1 MAKVNFLSN
10 KELLHE
16 IHQSKKSFCYFIDNA
31 YSSYDAIAVTLDEIN
46 EEVIADCRARRAAQQ
61 MQAAKLVLKNQGL
74 KSHQIKV
81 AMVEPTEIPIDSL
94 VFRIM
99 NDDHI
104 PMLTEEELKPAQR
117 LKAAEENRVKTNF
130 NAFKHY
136 LLVYSGDP
144 LEETVDMTKVSFKEV
159 GRSHWKGGLEN
170 GHFCMTHGNITDR
183 LARMYMKMVDRYSQK
198 PNWRGYS
205 YLDEM
210 KNQSLLQLIQ
220 VGLKFDERRSQN
232 PFAYYT
238 TTMTNSFTGVFHKEK
253 RNQNIRDD
261 ILIMQGQTP
270 SNTRMV
276 EHEMSQGAAK

>member
-16 IHQSKKSFCYFIDNA
+16 IHLSKNSYCYFIDKT
-31 YSSYDAIAVTLDEIN
+31 YSSYDAIVLDLNEVT
-46 EEVIADCRARRAAQQ
+46 EELIEEARIKRANAKF
-61 MQAAKLVLKNQGL
+61 QAAKQVLKNQGY
-74 KSHQIKV
+74 KAHQIKV
-81 AMVEPTEIPIDSL
+81 DLVGIEEIPVDSI
-94 VFRIM
+94 VIRVM
-99 NDDHI
+99 TTDHI
-104 PMLTEEELKPAQR
+104 PLLPEEELKPAQ
-117 LKAAEENRVKTNF
+117 KARKEEENRVKTNF
-130 NAFKHY
+130 NPFKHY
-136 LLVYSGDP
+136 QLNYDGDVTAT
-144 LEETVDMTKVSFKEV
+144 TVDMSKVTFKEV
-159 GRSHWKGGLEN
+159 GRSHWKNGLDN
-170 GHFCMTHGNITDR
+170 GYFCMDHGNITDR
-183 LARMYMKMVDRYSQK
+183 LARMYLKLVDRYSQK

-276 EHEMSQGAAK
+276 EHELSQK

>member
-16 IHQSKKSFCYFIDNA
+16 IHLSKKSFCYFVDDV
-31 YSSYDAIAVTLDEIN
+31 YSNYDAILLSLDDVT
-46 EEVIADCRARRAAQQ
+46 EELIEECRAKRATVQ

-74 KSHQIKV
+74 KTHQIKV
-81 AMVEPTEIPIDSL
+81 DVVEPNSIPIDSL
-94 VFRIM
+94 VFRVM
-99 NDDHI
+99 T
-104 PMLTEEELKPAQR
+104 TEHVPQLAEEDLKPAQ
-117 LKAAEENRVKTNF
+117 KAKKDEENKLKTNF
-130 NAFKHY
+130 NPFKHY
-136 LLVYSGDP
+136 VVVYDGNP
-144 LEETVDMTKVSFKEV
+144 LDTVPNMSKITFKEV
-159 GRSHWKGGLEN
+159 GRSHWVGGLDN
-170 GHFCMTHGNITDR
+170 GHFSLDHGRITDR
-183 LARMYMKMVDRYSQK
+183 LARMYMKLVDRYSQK

-205 YLDEM
+205 YLEEM

-261 ILIMQGQTP
+261 LLIMSGQTP

-276 EHEMSQGAAK
+276 EHEMSEKAK

>member
-16 IHQSKKSFCYFIDNA
+16 IHLSKNSYCYYLDKT
-31 YSSYDAIAVTLDEIN
+31 YSSYDAIVLDLSEVTELLIEDAR
-46 EEVIADCRARRAAQQ
+46 VKRANSLF
-61 MQAAKLVLKNQGL
+61 QAAKLALKNQGY
-74 KSHQIKV
+74 KAHQIKV
-81 AMVEPTEIPIDSL
+81 DPVPLEDIPVDSI
-94 VFRIM
+94 VIRVM
-99 NDDHI
+99 TADHI
-104 PMLTEEELKPAQR
+104 PLLPEEELKPAQ
-117 LKAAEENRVKTNF
+117 KAKKDEETRVKTNF
-130 NAFKHY
+130 NPFKHY
-136 LLVYSGDP
+136 LLNYDGDVNTG
-144 LEETVDMTKVSFKEV
+144 TVDMSKVTFREV
-159 GRSHWKGGLEN
+159 GRSHWKNGLDN
-170 GHFCMTHGNITDR
+170 GYFSMDHGNITDR
-183 LARMYMKMVDRYSQK
+183 LARMYLKLVDRYSQK

-276 EHEMSQGAAK
+276 EHELSQR

>member
-16 IHQSKKSFCYFIDNA
+16 IHLSKKSFCYFVDDV
-31 YSSYDAIAVTLDEIN
+31 YSNYDAILLYLDDVTPELI
-46 EEVIADCRARRAAQQ
+46 EECRAKRATVQ
-61 MQAAKLVLKNQGL
+61 MHSAKLVLKNQGL
-74 KSHQIKV
+74 KTHQIKV
-81 AMVEPTEIPIDSL
+81 DRVEPKTIPIDSL

-99 NDDHI
+99 TDEHI
-104 PMLTEEELKPAQR
+104 PQLAEEDLKPAQ
-117 LKAAEENRVKTNF
+117 KAKKDEENKQKTNF
-130 NAFKHY
+130 NPFKHY
-136 LLVYSGDP
+136 VIEYAGDP
-144 LEETVDMTKVSFKEV
+144 LDEVADMSKVSFREV
-159 GRSHWKGGLEN
+159 GRSHWVGGLEN
-170 GHFCMTHGNITDR
+170 GYFSLDHGRITDR
-183 LARMYMKMVDRYSQK
+183 LARMYMKLVDRYSQK

-205 YLDEM
+205 YLEEM

-261 ILIMQGQTP
+261 LLIMSGQTP

-276 EHEMSQGAAK
+276 EHELSEKSK

>member
-10 KELLHE
+10 KELLFE
-16 IHQSKKSFCYFIDNA
+16 IHRSKSSYCYFVDRSYA
-31 YSSYDAIAVTLDEIN
+31 AYDAIVLDLSEVTPELI
-46 EEVIADCRARRAAQQ
+46 EECRAKRATGR
-61 MQAAKLVLKNQGL
+61 MQAAKLEQKAKGL
-74 KSHQIKV
+74 KTHQIKV
-81 AMVEPTEIPIDSL
+81 DTVESYEIPVNEL
-94 VFRIM
+94 VFRVM
-99 NDDHI
+99 TDDHI
-104 PMLTEEELKPAQR
+104 PLLPEEELKPSQK
-117 LKAAEENRVKTNF
+117 LKKDEDVRVKTNF
-130 NAFKHY
+130 NPFKHY
-136 LLVYSGDP
+136 LVNYDGFAHDA
-144 LEETVDMTKVSFKEV
+144 TIDMTKISFKEV
-159 GRSHWKGGLEN
+159 GRSHWKNGLEN
-170 GHFCMTHGNITDR
+170 GHFSMDHGNITDR
-183 LARMYMKMVDRYSQK
+183 LAQMYLKLVDRYSQK

-270 SNTRMV
+270 SHTRMV
-276 EHEMSQGAAK
+276 EHEMSQSK

>member
-16 IHQSKKSFCYFIDNA
+16 IHRSKSSYCYFIDKSYA
-31 YSSYDAIAVTLDEIN
+31 AYDAIILDLNEVTQELIDE
-46 EEVIADCRARRAAQQ
+46 ARAKRATAQ
-61 MQAAKLVLKNQGL
+61 MQAAKLVQKNKGL
-74 KSHQIKV
+74 KTHQIKV
-81 AMVEPTEIPIDSL
+81 DLVEPKEIPIDQL
-94 VFRIM
+94 VFRVM
-99 NDDHI
+99 TDAHI
-104 PMLTEEELKPAQR
+104 PLLPEEELKPSQK
-117 LKAAEENRVKTNF
+117 LKKDEEARVKVNF
-130 NAFKHY
+130 NPFKHF
-136 LLVYSGDP
+136 LLSYDGNVHDEVIDFSK
-144 LEETVDMTKVSFKEV
+144 LSFKEV
-159 GRSHWKGGLEN
+159 GRSHWKNGLDN
-170 GHFCMTHGNITDR
+170 GYFSMDHGNITDR
-183 LARMYMKMVDRYSQK
+183 LAQMYMKLVDRYSQK

-270 SNTRMV
+270 SHTRMV

>member
-16 IHQSKKSFCYFIDNA
+16 IHLSKKSYCYFVDNA
-31 YSSYDAIAVTLDEIN
+31 YSNYDAIVLDLKEVT
-46 EEVIADCRARRAAQQ
+46 EELIEEARAKRATVR
-61 MQAAKLVLKNQGL
+61 MQAAKLALKNQGL
-74 KSHQIKV
+74 KVHQIKV
-81 AMVEPTEIPIDSL
+81 DPVLSNEISL
-94 VFRIM
+94 NTIVIRVM
-99 NDDHI
+99 TDEHI
-104 PMLTEEELKPAQR
+104 PLLPEDELTPAQK
-117 LKAAEENRVKTNF
+117 LKKGDDARIKTNF
-130 NAFKHY
+130 NPFKHFVLEY
-136 LLVYSGDP
+136 DGDEFAE
-144 LEETVDMTKVSFKEV
+144 LVDMSKVSFKEV
-159 GRSHWKGGLEN
+159 GRSHWKNGLDN
-170 GHFCMTHGNITDR
+170 GHFCMEHGNVTDR
-183 LARMYMKMVDRYSQK
+183 LARMYMKLVERYSQK

-210 KNQSLLQLIQ
+210 KDQSLLQLIQ

-276 EHEMSQGAAK
+276 EHEISERAK

>member
-10 KELLHE
+10 KELLFE
-16 IHQSKKSFCYFIDNA
+16 IHRSKNSYCYYIDKV
-31 YSSYDAIAVTLDEIN
+31 YSNYDAIVLDLSEVTVELI
-46 EEVIADCRARRAAQQ
+46 EEARIKRANT
-61 MQAAKLVLKNQGL
+61 MFQAAKQVLKNQGL
-74 KSHQIKV
+74 KAHQIKV
-81 AMVEPTEIPIDSL
+81 DPIGIDEIPIDSL
-94 VFRIM
+94 VIRLM
-99 NDDHI
+99 TDEHI
-104 PMLTEEELKPAQR
+104 PLLPDEELKPAQK
-117 LKAAEENRVKTNF
+117 LKKDEDFKVKTNF
-130 NAFKHY
+130 NPFKHY
-136 LLVYSGDP
+136 LINYDGDASS
-144 LEETVDMTKVSFKEV
+144 TSVDISKISFKEV
-159 GRSHWKGGLEN
+159 GRSHWKNGLEN
-170 GHFCMTHGNITDR
+170 GHFSMDHGNITDR
-183 LARMYMKMVDRYSQK
+183 LARMYLKLVDRYSQK

-261 ILIMQGQTP
+261 ILIMQGQNP

>member
-16 IHQSKKSFCYFIDNA
+16 IHLSKNSYCYYIDKA
-31 YSSYDAIAVTLDEIN
+31 YGAYDAIVLDLSEVDETLI
-46 EEVIADCRARRAAQQ
+46 EEARAKRAASQ
-61 MQAAKLVLKNQGL
+61 MQAAKVALKNQGL
-74 KSHQIKV
+74 KAHQIKV
-81 AMVEPTEIPIDSL
+81 DPVGVKDIPIDSI
-94 VFRIM
+94 VIRVM
-99 NDDHI
+99 SEDHI
-104 PMLTEEELKPAQR
+104 PLLPEHALKPAQKLR
-117 LKAAEENRVKTNF
+117 KEETVRIKTNF
-130 NAFKHY
+130 NPFKHY
-136 LLVYSGDP
+136 LINYSGDVN
-144 LEETVDMTKVSFKEV
+144 EEVVDMKKVSFKEV
-159 GRSHWKGGLEN
+159 GRSHWKNGLDN
-170 GHFCMTHGNITDR
+170 GHFSMDHGNITDR
-183 LARMYMKMVDRYSQK
+183 LARMYLKLVDRYSQK

-276 EHEMSQGAAK
+276 EHELSQGSK

>member
-16 IHQSKKSFCYFIDNA
+16 IHRSKNSYCYYIDNV
-31 YSSYDAIAVTLDEIN
+31 YSNYDLILLNLSEVTTELIDE
-46 EEVIADCRARRAAQQ
+46 ARAKRAATQTQQ
-61 MQAAKLVLKNQGL
+61 AKLVLKNQGL
-74 KSHQIKV
+74 KAHQIKV
-81 AMVEPTEIPIDSL
+81 DNVAVESIPIDSI
-94 VFRIM
+94 VIRVM
-99 NDDHI
+99 TAEHI
-104 PMLTEEELKPAQR
+104 PLLPDEELKPAQR
-117 LKAAEENRVKTNF
+117 LKPEEEARVKTNF
-130 NAFKHY
+130 NPFKHY
-136 LLVYSGDP
+136 VIEYDGDVNSVD
-144 LEETVDMTKVSFKEV
+144 VDMSKVTFKEV
-159 GRSHWKGGLEN
+159 GRSHWKNGLQN
-170 GHFCMTHGNITDR
+170 GHFSMDHGNITDR
-183 LARMYMKMVDRYSQK
+183 LARMYLKLVDRYSQK

-261 ILIMQGQTP
+261 ILIMQGQNP

-276 EHEMSQGAAK
+276 EHEMSERNK

>member
-16 IHQSKKSFCYFIDNA
+16 IHLSKNSYCYYIDKT
-31 YSSYDAIAVTLDEIN
+31 YSSYDAIVLDLSEVTVELI
-46 EEVIADCRARRAAQQ
+46 EEARVKRANAKF
-61 MQAAKLVLKNQGL
+61 QAAKQVLKNQGY
-74 KSHQIKV
+74 KAHQIKV
-81 AMVEPTEIPIDSL
+81 DVVGIEEIPVDSI
-94 VFRIM
+94 VIRVM
-99 NDDHI
+99 TTDHI
-104 PMLTEEELKPAQR
+104 PLLPEEELKPAQ
-117 LKAAEENRVKTNF
+117 KARKEEENRVKTNF
-130 NAFKHY
+130 NPFKHY
-136 LLVYSGDP
+136 QLNYDGDVTTT
-144 LEETVDMTKVSFKEV
+144 TVDMSKVTFKEV
-159 GRSHWKGGLEN
+159 GRSHWKNGLDN
-170 GHFCMTHGNITDR
+170 GYFCMDHGNITDR
-183 LARMYMKMVDRYSQK
+183 LARMYLKLVDRYSQK

-276 EHEMSQGAAK
+276 EHEMSQK

>member
-16 IHQSKKSFCYFIDNA
+16 IHLSKNSYCYYLDKTYAN
-31 YSSYDAIAVTLDEIN
+31 YDAIVLDLSEVTETLI
-46 EEVIADCRARRAAQQ
+46 EESRIKRANALF
-61 MQAAKLVLKNQGL
+61 QAKKLALKNQGL
-74 KSHQIKV
+74 KAHQIKV
-81 AMVEPTEIPIDSL
+81 DLIPIEEIPVDSL
-94 VFRIM
+94 VIRVM
-99 NDDHI
+99 TADHI
-104 PMLTEEELKPAQR
+104 PLLPEEELKPAQ
-117 LKAAEENRVKTNF
+117 KAKKDEEARVKTNF
-130 NAFKHY
+130 NPFKHY
-136 LLVYSGDP
+136 VVAYDGDVNVG
-144 LEETVDMTKVSFKEV
+144 TVDMTKVSFKEV
-159 GRSHWKGGLEN
+159 GRSHWKNGLEN
-170 GHFCMTHGNITDR
+170 GHFSMDHGNITDR
-183 LARMYMKMVDRYSQK
+183 LARMYLKLVDRYSQK

-276 EHEMSQGAAK
+276 EHELSQK

>member
-16 IHQSKKSFCYFIDNA
+16 IHLSKNSYCSYLDKSYANYDGIVVDIKDIDQA
-31 YSSYDAIAVTLDEIN
+31 LIDEAR
-46 EEVIADCRARRAAQQ
+46 EKRANQIMAR
-61 MQAAKLVLKNQGL
+61 AKLELKAQGL
-74 KSHQIKV
+74 KAHQIKV
-81 AMVEPTEIPIDSL
+81 EQVDPLSIPLDTL

-99 NDDHI
+99 TDEHI
-104 PMLTEEELKPAQR
+104 PLLPDEELKPAQR
-117 LKAAEENRVKTNF
+117 LRKDEDVRVKTNF
-130 NAFKHY
+130 NPFKHY
-136 LLVYSGDP
+136 LLDYQGDP
-144 LEETVDMTKVSFKEV
+144 SDHPLDLSKLAFKEV
-159 GRSHWKGGLEN
+159 GRSHWKGGMAN
-170 GHFCMTHGNITDR
+170 GYFSMDHGNITDR
-183 LARMYMKMVDRYSQK
+183 LARMYLKLVDRYSQK

-276 EHEMSQGAAK
+276 EHEMSERNK